1 VFPGADAVVVGTGT
15 LVAGTW
21 TVEAGTG
28 TGTVVAGTRTV
39 GAGTG
44 TVGAGTGTVGAGTG
58 TVVDT
63 AIEAVVR
70 GVESAEGSEPLPPRA
85 RLAARAVPARPT
97 LAKTVSANAQP
108 NQRRCM
114 PVFFTA
120 TPLMSAR
127 AVPSRRVFDGFS
139 SA

>member
-1 VFPGADAVVVGTGT
+1 VIPGADAAVV
-15 LVAGTW
+15 
-21 TVEAGTG
+21 G

-39 GAGTG
+39 EAGTG

-58 TVVDT
+58 AVVDT

-70 GVESAEGSEPLPPRA
+70 GVDSAEGSEPTPPRA
-85 RLAARAVPARPT
+85 RLSARAVPARPT

-120 TPLMSAR
+120 TPLVSAR
-127 AVPSRRVFDGFS
+127 AVPGRRVFYGCFS
-139 SA
+139 A